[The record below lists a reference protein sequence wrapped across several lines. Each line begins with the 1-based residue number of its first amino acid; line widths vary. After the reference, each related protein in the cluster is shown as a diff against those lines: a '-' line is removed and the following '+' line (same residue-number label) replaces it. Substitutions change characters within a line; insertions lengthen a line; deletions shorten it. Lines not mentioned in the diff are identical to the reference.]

1 MAVATAYEHVIL
13 DEQDVPVIE
22 GANTKVVEIVL
33 HIEASG
39 ISPEQLAVEL
49 PHLTPGQIHSAMAY
63 YWDHKQELDADIKR
77 REERVERLRRETGQ
91 PSFAERLRDRALA

>member
-1 MAVATAYEHVIL
+1 MSVATSYEHVIL
-13 DEQDVPVIE
+13 DEQGVPVIE
-22 GANTKVVEIVL
+22 GANTKVVEVVL

-91 PSFAERLRDRALA
+91 PPFVERLRNRGLA